1 MSKMPAFGSPLSLF
15 LIMLVGW
22 VLSYVFG
29 YLYQRLLQVL
39 GIEDELQS
47 SIRRSQINFKRRERD
62 FNRCWNN

>member
-47 SIRRSQINFKRRERD
+47 SVRRSQINFKRRERD